1 MMASN
6 LHDDLHRQP
15 PAFSGSTPKRPCRES
30 LSDALSGAAVSF
42 AKAFNG
48 EQPNTCTSSSGPP
61 HSCLS
66 SSTSLGVSSGKEVE
80 LRMKNNEQLCYLQQL
95 FDDGILSQQDKNGIL
110 LELSV
115 NFSVNCLIVK
125 VWNFVQICL
134 KSVNV
139 GRSHN
144 STDIQ

>member
-1 MMASN
+1 MRASN

-30 LSDALSGAAVSF
+30 LSEALSGAAVSF

-61 HSCLS
+61 HSCSS

-80 LRMKNNEQLCYLQQL
+80 LRMKNNDQLCYLQQL
-95 FDDGILSQQDKNGIL
+95 FDDSLLSQQDKNGIL
-110 LELSV
+110 LELL
-115 NFSVNCLIVK
+115 VNCLIVT
-125 VWNFVQICL
+125 VWNVFIQICL